1 MQRSSERDEK
11 AALARRFVNETLQNP
26 HNAALLERLPFLGLP
41 DAWLVAGCV
50 FQTVWNLRSGLS
62 PTAYIKDYDLFY
74 FDASD
79 LSEAAEQ
86 AVQDRAA
93 ALFADLPITVE
104 AKNQARVHL
113 WYERWFGY
121 PYAPLQSARNGIE
134 RFLVPCTCVGL
145 QPASNPGVAH
155 PTLYAPYGLEELYA
169 GLLKPNPACPHL
181 PLFEAKAQSY
191 RERWPWLTI
200 QAAGHVA
207 A

>member
-1 MQRSSERDEK
+1 
-11 AALARRFVNETLQNP
+11 
-26 HNAALLERLPFLGLP
+26 
-41 DAWLVAGCV
+41 
-50 FQTVWNLRSGLS
+50 
-62 PTAYIKDYDLFY
+62 
-74 FDASD
+74 
-79 LSEAAEQ
+79 
-86 AVQDRAA
+86 
-93 ALFADLPITVE
+93 
-104 AKNQARVHL
+104 VHL

-145 QPASNPGVAH
+145 QPSNAPSIAQ

>member
-1 MQRSSERDEK
+1 V
-11 AALARRFVNETLQNP
+11 ALARRFVNEALQNP
-26 HNAALLERLPFLGLP
+26 HNAAVLERLPLLGLP
-41 DAWLVAGCV
+41 DAWLVAGCL
-50 FQTVWNLRSGLS
+50 FQTVWNLRSGLES
-62 PTAYIKDYDLFY
+62 TANIKDYDLFY

-79 LSEAAEQ
+79 LSEATEQ
-86 AVQDRAA
+86 AVQARVT
-93 ALFADLPITVE
+93 ALFADQPITVE

-145 QPASNPGVAH
+145 QPGAPGGGE

-181 PLFEAKAQSY
+181 PLFKAKAHSY
-191 RERWPWLTI
+191 RERWDWLEIRET
-200 QAAGHVA
+200 ACSPSRADA
-207 A
+207 SAPR